1 MIPADARILEAKD
14 LFISQASLTGE
25 SEPVEKFAKTYQEKI
40 FLLLIIII
48 FYSWEVM

>member
-25 SEPVEKFAKTYQEKI
+25 SEPVEKI
-40 FLLLIIII
+40 C
-48 FYSWEVM
+48 